1 VNGVSPPH
9 PAPLPRLAREE
20 APRSPA
26 GSAAPGERR
35 IGSAAI
41 RRGIVLGG
49 IGAAAPALAGVALVP
64 GILAGLG
71 RERFGVLSLAW
82 VFINSVGILDLGI
95 GRALT
100 RYLAVR
106 EEADATR
113 EAATVWTSL
122 AVILGLGAACGAAV
136 WAASGVLAGSL
147 AHGDAAVRVETA
159 ATLRVLALSVPAVM
173 VSSGLRGV
181 LEAFGRFDLTNR
193 VSIPITLANVVVP
206 ALLLRAGA
214 SLLTVV
220 AALVALRLL
229 GTLLLLGSVLEL
241 VPEMRRP
248 RLRAAGMSGVLAF
261 GGWVTVSY
269 LPAPLFAQAERWL
282 LGSLAALSAVAYYA
296 TPVDVLGRV
305 TVIPGAVLQVLFP
318 VLAQTLRG
326 DRDGAARVANRAL
339 VLVAAAVLPLVTLL
353 AAVAPEA
360 LAAWLGPDFAAHGAR
375 AARIVALVTYLNCL
389 DWLAFS
395 VVQGAGH
402 ASWTGKLRAVE
413 FPVYLALTAALVR
426 AGGVNG
432 AALAALLRAVV
443 DGGALVLMASRVLGP
458 AGRAGRNTA
467 LLAVAGALAI
477 AGASAPVALAL
488 RLAAST
494 AALAATGALAWRLV
508 DPAAREAIRA
518 WGRSRRW
525 AFGHR
530 RSRPPE
536 PPLAPGQAHPPAPAL
551 EREPGGTVP

>member
-1 VNGVSPPH
+1 MTPPPASTVNG
-9 PAPLPRLAREE
+9 AAL
-20 APRSPA
+20 PA
-26 GSAAPGERR
+26 GAAAGERR
-35 IGSAAI
+35 IGGRAI

-49 IGAAAPALAGVALVP
+49 IGAAAPALAGVLLVP
-64 GILAGLG
+64 AILAGLG

-100 RYLAVR
+100 RFLAVR
-106 EEADATR
+106 EEPDPAR

-122 AVILGLGAACGAAV
+122 AVIVGLGALCGGAV
-136 WAASGVLAGSL
+136 WGASGLLAGSL
-147 AHGDAAVRVETA
+147 AHGDAAIRAETA
-159 ATLRVLALSVPAVM
+159 ATLRALALSVPAVM

-206 ALLLRAGA
+206 VLVLRGGG
-214 SLLTVV
+214 SLLAIV

-229 GTLLLLGSVLEL
+229 GTALLLASVLEV
-241 VPEMRRP
+241 VPAMRRP
-248 RLRAAGMSGVLAF
+248 RLRAGGMGAVLAF

-282 LGSLAALSAVAYYA
+282 LGSLAALAAVAYYA
-296 TPVDVLGRV
+296 TPVDVLGRI

-326 DRDGAARVANRAL
+326 DRARGAVVANRAL
-339 VLVAAAVLPLVTLL
+339 VLVAATVLPIVTAL

-375 AARIVALVTYLNCL
+375 ATRIVALVTYLNCL

-402 ASWTGKLRAVE
+402 ASWTGKLRALE
-413 FPVYLALTAALVR
+413 IPLYLALAAALVR
-426 AGGVNG
+426 AMGVDG
-432 AALAALLRAVV
+432 AALAALLRAVL
-443 DGGALVLMASRVLGP
+443 DGGALVVMAARVLGP
-458 AGRAGRNTA
+458 SGRIGRHAA
-467 LLAVAGALAI
+467 LLAGAGAVAI
-477 AGASAPVALAL
+477 AVASAPAPLAL
-488 RLAAST
+488 RLAGAAAALGAAAVLGWRLLDAEART
-494 AALAATGALAWRLV
+494 AALARAGAALG
-508 DPAAREAIRA
+508 RA
-518 WGRSRRW
+518 GS
-525 AFGHR
+525 
-530 RSRPPE
+530 
-536 PPLAPGQAHPPAPAL
+536 PAP
-551 EREPGGTVP
+551 

>member
-1 VNGVSPPH
+1 VNAAS
-9 PAPLPRLAREE
+9 L
-20 APRSPA
+20 PA
-26 GSAAPGERR
+26 GSGAPGDRR
-35 IGSAAI
+35 IGGAAI
-41 RRGIVLGG
+41 RRGIAFGA
-49 IGAAAPALAGVALVP
+49 IGAAAPAIAGVLLVP
-64 GILAGLG
+64 RILAGLG

-106 EEADATR
+106 EEADPAR

-122 AVILGLGAACGAAV
+122 AVILALGAVCGGAV
-136 WAASGVLAGSL
+136 WGASGLLAGTL

-206 ALLLRAGA
+206 ALLLGAGA
-214 SLLTVV
+214 SLLAVV
-220 AALVALRLL
+220 AALAALRLL
-229 GTLLLLGSVLEL
+229 GTLLLLASVLEL
-241 VPEMRRP
+241 VPAMRRP
-248 RLRAAGMSGVLAF
+248 RLRASGMRGVLAF
-261 GGWVTVSY
+261 GGWVTLSY

-318 VLAQTLRG
+318 VLAQTLSG
-326 DRDGAARVANRAL
+326 DREHAARVANRAL
-339 VLVAAAVLPLVTLL
+339 VLVAVAVLPVLTLL
-353 AAVAPEA
+353 AAAAPEA
-360 LAAWLGPDFAAHGAR
+360 LALWLGPDFAAHGAL

-395 VVQGAGH
+395 AVQGAGH

-413 FPVYLALTAALVR
+413 LPVYLGVTAALV
-426 AGGVNG
+426 AVAGVNG
-432 AALAALLRAVV
+432 AALAALVRAVI
-443 DGGALVLMASRVLGP
+443 DGGALVLMAARVLGP
-458 AGRAGRNTA
+458 GARALRNTA
-467 LLAVAGALAI
+467 LLAGAGALAI
-477 AGASAPVALAL
+477 AGASAPLPLDL
-488 RLAAST
+488 RLAAAA
-494 AALAATGALAWRLV
+494 AALAGADVLAWRLL
-508 DPAAREAIRA
+508 DPEAREAVVARA
-518 WGRSRRW
+518 RSLGRASRR
-525 AFGHR
+525 
-530 RSRPPE
+530 
-536 PPLAPGQAHPPAPAL
+536 PGSL
-551 EREPGGTVP
+551 VP